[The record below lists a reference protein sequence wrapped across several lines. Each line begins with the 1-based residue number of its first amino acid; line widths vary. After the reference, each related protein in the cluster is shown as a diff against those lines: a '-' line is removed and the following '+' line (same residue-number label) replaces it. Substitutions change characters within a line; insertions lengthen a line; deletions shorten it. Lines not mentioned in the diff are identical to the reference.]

1 MTKSINM
8 EAVRLNLLQEIQI
21 KQAAPVSTSASSSSG
36 SMPMTKPVKVKRVHY

>member
-21 KQAAPVSTSASSSSG
+21 KQAAPVSTSASSSS